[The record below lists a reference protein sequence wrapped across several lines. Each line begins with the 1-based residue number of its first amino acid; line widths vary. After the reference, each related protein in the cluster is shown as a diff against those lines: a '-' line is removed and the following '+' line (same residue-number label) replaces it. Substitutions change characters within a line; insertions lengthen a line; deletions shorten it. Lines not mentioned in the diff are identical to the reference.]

1 MSFAPANHAN
11 YVTERLIEFVKATV
25 EKAKS
30 LVDVDGT
37 ASPAT
42 PTMLNVPKIVAEF
55 MMIVRALCPASRVDD
70 VFAEF
75 HRCIRNLPEEMRL
88 KEDELRAFV
97 VEYSVTT
104 RVTRVKGDEQ
114 EFQVWMAKYE
124 KGRQV
129 VKDLE
134 NVLMKT
140 HANDILEQL
149 LEAQINLQEVRKHL
163 DCFAEYR
170 VETLQERAL
179 CTFSMLYRAS

>member
-1 MSFAPANHAN
+1 MSFAPADHAN

-37 ASPAT
+37 ASPVT

-88 KEDELRAFV
+88 KEDELRAFCQ
-97 VEYSVTT
+97 
-104 RVTRVKGDEQ
+104 R
-114 EFQVWMAKYE
+114 
-124 KGRQV
+124 
-129 VKDLE
+129 
-134 NVLMKT
+134 
-140 HANDILEQL
+140 ILE
-149 LEAQINLQEVRKHL
+149 
-163 DCFAEYR
+163 
-170 VETLQERAL
+170 TL
-179 CTFSMLYRAS
+179 